1 MSAVR
6 GLVAR
11 SWVRRS
17 TPQAFA
23 TAALAAIEQQI
34 AASPRGSSPPAEQH
48 QERARVRLQQELLEQ
63 LLLEASATPSTPSAL
78 LVDFLE
84 HGMMLGLFTVNA
96 TFRALLGSPLL
107 PELAPASTSRPR
119 GGSGAARLLRVVGRF
134 ALHLS
139 PMLEEGGEIG
149 AEQPGRPHEH
159 GSHIHRTDV
168 PAAGLALSLL
178 LRLVQISATAAGDGD
193 RAVAAAA
200 AAAADEMLRGHP
212 ALAPLLR
219 LAAHAEPKQWSQLLA
234 VADDQCAEDAEDAG
248 EAADGAEGA
257 QGQPAPPPSA
267 SPPLPHGLRGRIS
280 ALPQLCWL
288 APRPEGSGGRLR
300 SLVGHRLLLHDAAS
314 SGGPVPAPPLDGVS
328 GACGLA
334 QQLRVHLDG
343 KAASRPPFGGKAAE
357 GGESPDLASRQYLAA
372 QAQQLAVAVSTLA
385 TEAAT
390 MAAAAAAAALQPLAL
405 ECGALCS
412 AVLRTLQLKSHHP
425 AAAAALK
432 LPLTVCAGSASACRA
447 STGVVRAAMRKRIH
461 IRVRVEIMG
470 SITIRTG

>member
-34 AASPRGSSPPAEQH
+34 AVSPRSSSPPAEQH

-63 LLLEASATPSTPSAL
+63 LLLEASATPSTPSAV

-84 HGMMLGLFTVNA
+84 HGMMLGLFAVNA

-139 PMLEEGGEIG
+139 PMLEDGGESG

-159 GSHIHRTDV
+159 GSHIHRADV

-178 LRLVQISATAAGDGD
+178 LRLVQISAAAAGDGD

-234 VADDQCAEDAEDAG
+234 VADDQCAEDAG
-248 EAADGAEGA
+248 EAADGAEGG
-257 QGQPAPPPSA
+257 QGQPASPPSA

-288 APRPEGSGGRLR
+288 APRPEGSGSRLR

-357 GGESPDLASRQYLAA
+357 GGETPDLAARQHLEA
-372 QAQQLAVAVSTLA
+372 QAQQLAVAVSALA

-390 MAAAAAAAALQPLAL
+390 MTVAAAAALQPLAV

-425 AAAAALK
+425 AAAAAALQ
-432 LPLTVCAGSASACRA
+432 LPPTVRP
-447 STGVVRAAMRKRIH
+447 
-461 IRVRVEIMG
+461 
-470 SITIRTG
+470 